1 MFGATEASS
10 RDSGASGHRVI
21 LGTERC
27 TFVVVAVHASGQ
39 AGEVSVSAGLGA
51 GRCDVCGHVGEFVLT
66 DAPTRENHQCRSCD
80 ASLRYRAQ
88 AAALSAA
95 YGCPGITLAEL
106 IETPSFPELEIYEP
120 GISGPLRCV
129 LRRLPH
135 YADSYF
141 WPHVAPGEA
150 HEGVR
155 CEDLR
160 RLTFPDQA
168 FDLVISSDI
177 LEHVRGPMEAFAEIF
192 RVLRPGGR
200 HVFTV
205 PLAWPLPST
214 TQARVDYSGPKD
226 VFLMPPEYHGSP
238 VDPKGSLV
246 YTDFGMDLPE
256 SLRELG
262 FETLTH
268 HGYRNAITF
277 ISRKP
282 SAREG

>member
-1 MFGATEASS
+1 MY
-10 RDSGASGHRVI
+10 V
-21 LGTERC
+21 L
-27 TFVVVAVHASGQ
+27 VVAAQAAGQ
-39 AGEVSVSAGLGA
+39 ARKAAMSAGVGV
-51 GRCDVCGHVGEFVLT
+51 GRCDVCGNVGEFVRT
-66 DAPTRENHQCRSCD
+66 DVPTRESHQCRSCN

-88 AAALSAA
+88 AAAIATA
-95 YGCPGITLAEL
+95 YGSPGLSLTEL
-106 IETPSFPELEIYEP
+106 IEVPSFRELAIYEP
-120 GISGPLRCV
+120 GIAGPLRYV
-129 LRRLPH
+129 LRRLPRH
-135 YADSYF
+135 VNSYYWPDVVPGDS
-141 WPHVAPGEA
+141 HD
-150 HEGVR
+150 GVR

-160 RLTFPDQA
+160 QLTFPDES

-177 LEHVRGPMEAFAEIF
+177 FEHVRGPMDGFAEMF

-205 PLAWPLPST
+205 PMIWPLPST
-214 TQARVDYSGPKD
+214 TVARVDYSGPED
-226 VFLMPPEYHGSP
+226 RHLQPPVYHGSP
-238 VDPKGSLV
+238 TDPKGSLV

-282 SAREG
+282 PG